1 MPCLTIKLNSVYQIR
16 MKKFRFISLIIF
28 LAFAVTLAGCE
39 ETVELGE
46 NEVRVKVSASSLVGT
61 HYEDVVEQLEVWGF
75 TNIETEAVYDII
87 WGITKEG
94 TTKSV
99 KIGGSESFT
108 SGDVYDKDVAILVK
122 YSMKASSDPSK
133 QTFDITW
140 KNEDGTT
147 LKTDKVTFGNT
158 PSYNGSIPAK
168 AAVEDKK
175 YEFIGWTPELE
186 PATENKTYTAIFIEV
201 ENRFT
206 VNYNLEGGEWE
217 LDNTQSIIYNGLITT
232 TIPSK
237 EGYDFAGWVIK
248 GFWSDTK
255 FDSTTNI
262 KQDYNLSA
270 TWTASKYTVS
280 YDLDGGVWSRSNEQ
294 SLNFN
299 DKITT
304 TKPNKDGHIF
314 IGWLLDDVL
323 FDVTTSVKTNIVLK
337 AQWEFPNYEEILVGR
352 WEGVYESSKAHG
364 FAFIEFDGYFHDS
377 DGQRTSGLR
386 DFDYNWGSFTLYGNK
401 MGINYVDIGTIYFT
415 VSYNN
420 DTERITLKNT
430 NYPDIVLRKTE
441 DEPNSLA
448 WKWNN
453 LYTFAKTKS
462 EPKADEYGVYY
473 EIEMNLS
480 TSNLSPINKQVET
493 TRQIMKV
500 YQGKLIDMYFY
511 YKGISDPNIEMI
523 VNVAFDYKL
532 ISNNKITN
540 VYILIQSEGYTM
552 VTNKAVVDFEFDE
565 YNEFWFTISNLT
577 ENGNNFPISSS
588 NVLLELEYFSRT
600 VLFNF
605 ADYLLKEHSI
615 YMFTK

>member
-1 MPCLTIKLNSVYQIR
+1 MNRLRY
-16 MKKFRFISLIIF
+16 ISLIILVIF
-28 LAFAVTLAGCE
+28 AFTLAGCE
-39 ETVELGE
+39 DATELGE

-99 KIGGSESFT
+99 KIGGSESFS
-108 SGDVYDKDVAILVK
+108 SGDIYDKDVSILVK

-147 LKTDKVTFGNT
+147 LKTDKVTFGNM
-158 PSYNGSIPAK
+158 PSYNGSIPTK
-168 AAVEDKK
+168 VAVEEKK
-175 YEFIGWTPELE
+175 YEFSGWTPELE
-186 PATENKTYTAIFIEV
+186 PATENKTYTATFIEV

-206 VNYNLEGGEWE
+206 VSYNLEGGQWD
-217 LDNTQSIIYNGLITT
+217 LDNTQSIIYNGLITAS
-232 TIPSK
+232 IPSK

-255 FDSTTNI
+255 FDSSTNV

-270 TWTASKYTVS
+270 TWTASKFTVS
-280 YDLDGGVWSRSNEQ
+280 YDLDGGVWSRSNDQ
-294 SLNFN
+294 SLNYN

-304 TKPNKDGHIF
+304 TKPTKDGHNF
-314 IGWLLDDVL
+314 MGWLFDGSL
-323 FDVTTSVKTNIVLK
+323 FDVNTPVKSNIVLK
-337 AQWEFPNYEEILVGR
+337 ALWELPNYEDILVGR
-352 WEGVYESSKAHG
+352 WEGVYESSKAYG
-364 FAFIEFDGYFHDS
+364 FSFIEFDGYFHDS
-377 DGQRTSGLR
+377 DGHRTSGLR

-401 MGINYVDIGTIYFT
+401 IGINYIDAGTVYFT
-415 VSYNN
+415 ISYNN
-420 DTERITLKNT
+420 DTERITLKNS

-448 WKWNN
+448 WKWNH
-453 LYTFAKTKS
+453 LYEFAKTRS
-462 EPKADEYGVYY
+462 ESKIDEYGLYY
-473 EIEMNLS
+473 EIEMSLE

-500 YQGKLIDMYFY
+500 YQDKLIDMYFY
-511 YKGISDPNIEMI
+511 YKGINDPNIEMI

-532 ISNNKITN
+532 ISNNRITN
-540 VYILIQSEGYTM
+540 VYISIKSEGYTM

-565 YNEFWFTISNLT
+565 YNEFWFTISNLA
-577 ENGNNFPISSS
+577 ENGNNFPISSN
-588 NVLLELEYFSRT
+588 NVLLDLEYFGRT
-600 VLFNF
+600 VLFNY
-605 ADYLLKEHSI
+605 ADFLLKEHEI